1 MPIYFRLIS
10 KLPCYIIALPLVLG
24 IRAIRPWHL
33 FRFGLL
39 TGDRIGHF
47 AANVEIYLCE
57 RDAGINVPKQKYS
70 DLFAIYEP
78 VCNLQL
84 AKMWRRTL
92 RILPLWLMA
101 AMMRINRFIPGWK
114 LHEVGTI
121 IQSERDINN
130 LLDRYPRH
138 LNFTKSEEDKGHE
151 MMRSIGISSDA
162 KLVCLIVRD
171 SAYLESHKPG
181 NWSGHDFRDSD
192 IENYVLTAEELEKR
206 GYTVIRMGAKVRRPL
221 QSNSSR
227 IIDYA
232 YKELRSDLLDIFI
245 AAKCEF
251 CISTG
256 TGWDAVPAWLFRKPT
271 VFVNESVIGM
281 TNSYSSRFIIIPK
294 NYYHMKLQRDL
305 TLREIF
311 EMGAGFCF
319 RTSDLN
325 AISIKLTENSPK
337 EILSATI
344 EMVERLNGVWEPHD
358 EDAKLRS
365 QFLKIYHH
373 FAIDIRSGHPVHGKF
388 NALIGAEFL
397 RTKKN
402 WLQ

>member
-1 MPIYFRLIS
+1 MSTHLRLIS
-10 KLPCYIIALPLVLG
+10 KLPSYLIAIPLVLG
-24 IRAIRPWHL
+24 MRAIRPWCL
-33 FRFGLL
+33 FRLGLL
-39 TGDRIGHF
+39 TGDRLGHF

-57 RDAGINVPKQKYS
+57 RDAGINIPKQKYI
-70 DLFAIYEP
+70 DLFTIYEP
-78 VCNLQL
+78 ICNMQL
-84 AKMWRRTL
+84 ALMWGRIL

-101 AMMRINRFIPGWK
+101 PMMKINRLIPGWK
-114 LHEVGTI
+114 IHEVGTNT
-121 IQSERDINN
+121 QGERDIFN
-130 LLDRYPRH
+130 LLDRYPGH
-138 LNFTKSEEDKGHE
+138 LTFTESEEDRGRE
-151 MMRSIGISSDA
+151 LMRSIGISSDA

-192 IENYVLTAEELEKR
+192 IKNYVLTAEELEKR
-206 GYTVIRMGAKVRRPL
+206 GYTIIRMGAKVRSPL

-232 YKELRSDLLDIFI
+232 YKELRSDFLDIFL
-245 AAKCEF
+245 ASKCEF

-281 TNSYSSRFIIIPK
+281 TNSYSHNFIIIPK
-294 NYYHMKLQRDL
+294 NYHNIKLQRDL

-311 EMGAGFCF
+311 EMGVGFCF
-319 RTSDLN
+319 RTADLN
-325 AISIKLTENSPK
+325 AKDIKLTENSPE
-337 EILSATI
+337 EILSVTI
-344 EMVERLNGVWEPHD
+344 EMVERLNGVWEAYD

-365 QFLKIYHH
+365 QFLEIYNH
-373 FAIDIRSGHPVHGKF
+373 FAIDSRSGHPVHGKF

-397 RTKKN
+397 RTKKD